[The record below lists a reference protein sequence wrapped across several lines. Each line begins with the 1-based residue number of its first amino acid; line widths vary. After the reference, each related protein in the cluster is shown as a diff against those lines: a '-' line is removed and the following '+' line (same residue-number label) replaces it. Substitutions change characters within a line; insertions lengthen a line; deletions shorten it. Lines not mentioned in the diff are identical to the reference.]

1 MDHQVEDE
9 EFTYEFDDIPEE
21 KYEKLQSLLLDYM
34 DGKMTRDN
42 YIKKVEELLG

>member
-1 MDHQVEDE
+1 MDQEEDEE

-34 DGKMTRDN
+34 DGKMTREN
-42 YIKKVEELLG
+42 YINKVEELLG